1 MFNPWAPLVV
11 LHVAIV
17 SIGLTVLWTAGRWPR
32 TVVLALGFLVA
43 GGGWA
48 MWSAG
53 DVMAAQGRE
62 AGELLLRL
70 GQWGVALGIAGWG
83 LVTVIRK
90 SQGAPAGPVK
100 WTDWAIALGGYWFLC
115 VVIALVEGAVIL
127 LGTTPH
133 GEFR

>member
-1 MFNPWAPLVV
+1 MFHPWVPLVV
-11 LHVAIV
+11 LHIAIV

-32 TVVLALGFLVA
+32 TVVLALGLLVV

-53 DVMAAQGRE
+53 DVMVGYGRE
-62 AGELLLRL
+62 AGELWLRL
-70 GQWGVALGIAGWG
+70 GQWAVAMGIAGWG
-83 LVTVIRK
+83 LVTVVRK
-90 SQGAPAGPVK
+90 SQGTPTGPVK
-100 WTDWAIALGGYWFLC
+100 WTDLVIALGVYWFLC
-115 VVIALVEGAVIL
+115 VVVALVEGGVIL